1 VSVEALCDRAGVE
14 RSRFD
19 SRYAGIEDCFFDAY
33 SVEFNRYRR
42 QAEAARDGLG
52 AWRDRLRATAYAL
65 LRFLA
70 EDERVTHF
78 TVVEVR
84 RAGERSALLIGEG
97 IQELIDLLD
106 EGRDQPGAAEGLTR
120 ATAESLAGGL
130 FNQLYLAVAQGGSP
144 QESQIG
150 REAMYVVVEP
160 YLGLEAARE
169 ELAIDPPPPPAAD
182 GTLPLSPVG
191 AGPFHRAFI
200 DLCFEHGFER
210 LTVEALCARAGLSPA
225 RFEAR
230 YADLDDCFCAVFEA
244 ELDQLLIDFAVA
256 LAGAEGWRN
265 RLRVVAYAFHRWLSA
280 EPARTHLMV
289 TEIRS
294 GPERAQLIQL
304 RGIGQMVDL
313 LDQGRSASPEGD
325 RITRA
330 TAEALAGGIL
340 TRIYAAVGEGRLGEE
355 AEIVPELMYTAVLP
369 YVEPELAAEELR
381 IPPPPP
387 AARNG
392 GETGSAGSQPAISA
406 ARPNRT

>member
-106 EGRDQPGAAEGLTR
+106 EGRDQPGAPEGLTR

-130 FNQLYLAVAQGGSP
+130 FNRLYLAVAQGDSP
-144 QESQIG
+144 QESRIG
-150 REAMYVVVEP
+150 RDAMCMIVEP
-160 YLGLEAARE
+160 YLGSEAARE
-169 ELAIDPPPPPAAD
+169 ELAIDPPPPPPTD
-182 GTLPLSPVG
+182 GSAPPSPPM
-191 AGPFHRAFI
+191 AGPFHRPFI
-200 DLCFEHGFER
+200 DLCFEHGFEQ
-210 LTVEALCARAGLSPA
+210 LTVEALCARARLPPA

-230 YADLDDCFCAVFEA
+230 YADLDDCFCAAFEA

-256 LAGAEGWRN
+256 LADADGWRN
-265 RLRVVAYAFHRWLSA
+265 RLRAVAYAFHRWLA
-280 EPARTHLMV
+280 ADPARTHLMV

-304 RGIGQMVDL
+304 RGIGQMIDL
-313 LDQGRSASPEGD
+313 LDQGRSVSSEGD

-340 TRIYAAVGEGRLGEE
+340 TQLYAAVGDGRLGGES
-355 AEIVPELMYTAVLP
+355 EIVPGLMYTAVLP

-387 AARNG
+387 AVRKG
-392 GETGSAGSQPAISA
+392 SGTGSPGPELAISA
-406 ARPNRT
+406 APPNET